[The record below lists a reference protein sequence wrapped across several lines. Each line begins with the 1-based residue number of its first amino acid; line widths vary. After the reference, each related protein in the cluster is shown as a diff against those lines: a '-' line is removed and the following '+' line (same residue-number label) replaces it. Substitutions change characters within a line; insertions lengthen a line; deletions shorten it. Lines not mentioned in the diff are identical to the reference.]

1 MNLTQKMD
9 VMKSQKFRTKQ
20 LQRNLEVMKE
30 LSLLN
35 TVLNQKKLKWFEDAK
50 QGKYKMLGDVEKVK
64 TEAEK
69 ASGIN
74 EKLLNLTKRLQD
86 KFPDIA
92 KELSKVES
100 ILSSTV

>member
-1 MNLTQKMD
+1 MEETESSLLQEIEEIRTQ
-9 VMKSQKFRTKQ
+9 
-20 LQRNLEVMKE
+20 KE

-74 EKLLNLTKRLQD
+74 EKLTNLTKRLQD